1 MEYTPIKENIF
12 FNSVIFDG
20 CQEQPIDLDFNLP
33 DYCPDIQKLLKCQIT
48 PKINSKAISGDRL
61 DIDGT
66 AHIMLLYLDAERKR
80 VRCCEHTSPF
90 STSVNIKSSPTNA
103 VATTTIKTEYVNCRA
118 VTSRRID
125 IHGAFS
131 LCVKVFTKD
140 SFEIVSDINNDDL
153 QLKKIPVNVSNF
165 SGLGQSIFVV
175 NETID
180 IANGSNNAEGLL
192 RTDAKAIINDFT
204 PISNKLM
211 IKGDIVVKILYL
223 TNVDNGDTEIIEH
236 TIPFSQVVDTDGIT
250 ETSSACVSLD
260 ILTHNVRIKS
270 DMSGDDNLFEFD
282 AKLCATV
289 FSYNDTEINIID
301 DVYSTVYE
309 LDVNYK
315 QININQLIDTLN
327 ETFIDKG
334 EIQLGDNNIS
344 KIIDIW
350 NDNLSINYSQ
360 DNEGIN
366 IFGKLNVCILAYD
379 NENTPFYAERSADF
393 NHQVTKYQLPDN
405 ITANLSA
412 TVTSISYRITGDN
425 SLEVKAELK
434 VTAPLF
440 KSNTHKTVNEIATNQ
455 DKERC
460 KDTNAA
466 LNLYYADKNERI
478 WDIAKEYCTS
488 VEAIKSENDIS
499 DDIITSRCMLLIPM

>member
-48 PKINSKAISGDRL
+48 PKINSKSISGDRL

-66 AHIMLLYLDAERKR
+66 AHIMLLYLDADRKK

-103 VATTTIKTEYVNCRA
+103 VAVTSIKTEYINCRA

-140 SFEIVSDINNDDL
+140 SIDIITDINSDDL
-153 QLKKIPVNVSNF
+153 QKKKNYVNVSNF
-165 SGLGQSIFVV
+165 SGLGQSIFVI

-192 RTDAKAIINDFT
+192 RTETKAIINDYT
-204 PISNKLM
+204 PIANKLM
-211 IKGDIVVKILYL
+211 LKGDIIVKILYL
-223 TNVDNGDTEIIEH
+223 TDIDSGTIESIEH

-250 ETSSACVSLD
+250 ETSKVSINLEV
-260 ILTHNVRIKS
+260 LTHNVRIKS
-270 DMSGDDNLFEFD
+270 DMSGDNNLFEFD
-282 AKLCATV
+282 TKLCATV
-289 FSYNDTEINIID
+289 FAYNDNEIAVID
-301 DVYSTVYE
+301 DAYSTIYE
-309 LDVNYK
+309 LGINHK
-315 QININQLIDTLN
+315 QITTSQLIDTLN

-350 NDNLSINYSQ
+350 NDNLNINYSQ
-360 DNEGIN
+360 DTEGIN

-379 NENTPFYAERSADF
+379 NDDVPFYAERSADF
-393 NHQVTKYQLPDN
+393 NHKVTKYQLPDN
-405 ITANLSA
+405 ITSTLSA
-412 TVTSISYRITGDN
+412 NVSSISYRITSDN

-434 VTAPLF
+434 VIAPLF
-440 KSNTHKTVNEIATNQ
+440 KSNTCKIVNEISTNQ
-455 DKERC
+455 DKERL
-460 KDTNAA
+460 KDTTTA
-466 LNLYYADKNERI
+466 LNLYYADKNEKI

-488 VEAIKSENDIS
+488 VEAIKLENDIF
-499 DDIITSRCMLLIPM
+499 DDVVANRCMLLIPM